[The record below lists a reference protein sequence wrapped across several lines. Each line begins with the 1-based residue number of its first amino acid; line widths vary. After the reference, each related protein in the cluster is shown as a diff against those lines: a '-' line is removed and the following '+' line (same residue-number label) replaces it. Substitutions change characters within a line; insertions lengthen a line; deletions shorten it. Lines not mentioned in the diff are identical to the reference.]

1 MTAAAPGLALAAGD
15 ARVLLAPATGG
26 AIASFTLGK
35 HAVLRPTPPEARAAG
50 IVGAHAC
57 FPLVPYSNRIA
68 GATLR
73 FGARVHPLAPN
84 FGDSPNSIHG
94 IGWQREWA
102 VAAAGAAD
110 ATLMLRHDPAKD
122 GGGAWPFAFRARQA
136 FSLDGSAR
144 DASLVATL
152 SIENTGDAAF
162 PCGLGFH
169 PFFPRTA
176 ATTLGFRAR
185 GVYDNDAM
193 QLPVGHATVDAARRF
208 DPPRP
213 VHDLTLDH
221 VFSGWDGRATI
232 AQPDAG
238 LVVDLSAPPPASF
251 LVAFVPPKQDFLAVE
266 PVTHMTDAFNHAAR
280 GEPGTGA
287 LVLDRAPRFLVRC
300 ASTSARAHDP
310 AGANPNDLQR
320 LPLPLRAR
328 RPREPRRMSGVVGG
342 RAGALLGRH
351 QRPVAQ
357 PLRSRH
363 RPQRRDADAGVDR
376 LLRAAPGAAASSS
389 RCATASGSPATTAR
403 WERTIAGAPYDP
415 AHHRF
420 NDGRC
425 DPQGRFL
432 AGTMNERR
440 DADSAG
446 LWRLDADLSLP
457 PGPRRH
463 DDQQRPRVESRRT
476 DDVSR
481 RHAEARRARLRLR
494 CRDRHAVAAP
504 DVRAMDRRVRPAGR
518 RGGRR
523 DGCYW
528 TAFYRGGKVL
538 RIAPNGRHA
547 RRVPGS
553 RDVPDD
559 VRVRRPRP
567 ADALR
572 DHGAAAARRRGT
584 RPAAAVG
591 RHLRDAVDV
600 PGLPEPAFAG

>member
-208 DPPRP
+208 DPARP

-287 LVLDRAPRFLVRC
+287 LVL
-300 ASTSARAHDP
+300 
-310 AGANPNDLQR
+310 
-320 LPLPLRAR
+320 
-328 RPREPRRMSGVVGG
+328 E
-342 RAGALLGRH
+342 
-351 QRPVAQ
+351 
-357 PLRSRH
+357 
-363 RPQRRDADAGVDR
+363 
-376 LLRAAPGAAASSS
+376 PGATFS
-389 RCATASGSPATTAR
+389 C
-403 WERTIAGAPYDP
+403 
-415 AHHRF
+415 
-420 NDGRC
+420 
-425 DPQGRFL
+425 
-432 AGTMNERR
+432 TMRI
-440 DADSAG
+440 
-446 LWRLDADLSLP
+446 
-457 PGPRRH
+457 
-463 DDQQRPRVESRRT
+463 
-476 DDVSR
+476 
-481 RHAEARRARLRLR
+481 
-494 CRDRHAVAAP
+494 
-504 DVRAMDRRVRPAGR
+504 DVRACA
-518 RGGRR
+518 
-523 DGCYW
+523 
-528 TAFYRGGKVL
+528 
-538 RIAPNGRHA
+538 
-547 RRVPGS
+547 
-553 RDVPDD
+553 
-559 VRVRRPRP
+559 
-567 ADALR
+567 
-572 DHGAAAARRRGT
+572 
-584 RPAAAVG
+584 
-591 RHLRDAVDV
+591 
-600 PGLPEPAFAG
+600 